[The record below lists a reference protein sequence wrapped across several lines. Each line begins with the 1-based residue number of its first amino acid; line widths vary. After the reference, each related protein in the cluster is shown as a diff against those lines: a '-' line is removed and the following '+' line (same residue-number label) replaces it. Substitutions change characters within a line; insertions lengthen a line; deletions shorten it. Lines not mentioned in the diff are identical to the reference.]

1 MHFFHLFFAV
11 EDFGA
16 EGGLF
21 EAVGCPGE
29 FVKGIVEVVAYI
41 GARAPPWFVIGW
53 EVCVVGFRFFRLR
66 KWGDGRGGGEKY
78 IPASRSISVM
88 GLSEG
93 GYIGFASTSI
103 VEV

>member
-11 EDFGA
+11 EDFSA

-21 EAVGCPGE
+21 EAVGCPCE
-29 FVKGIVEVVAYI
+29 FVKGVVEVVAYI
-41 GARAPPWFVIGW
+41 GARAPPRFVVGW
-53 EVCVVGFRFFRLR
+53 EVCVMGGLFVKLR
-66 KWGDGRGGGEKY
+66 KWGKVEGGEKY

-93 GYIGFASTSI
+93 G
-103 VEV
+103 

>member
-1 MHFFHLFFAV
+1 MFFAV

-16 EGGLF
+16 KGGLF

-29 FVKGIVEVVAYI
+29 FVKGVVEVVAYI
-41 GARAPPWFVIGW
+41 GARAPPWFVVGW
-53 EVCVVGFRFFRLR
+53 KVCVMGA
-66 KWGDGRGGGEKY
+66 GGGFLIRMDEKKGLWEGSGKD

-93 GYIGFASTSI
+93 G
-103 VEV
+103 